1 MTRDDVFKAID
12 VADEAGL
19 RALLTADPS
28 LAESRSA
35 DGVSAVLF
43 TLYLAK
49 FNLTKALLE
58 QNPTLDI
65 YDLAALNMP
74 DEMGPLLDENPD
86 LLNQCGGD
94 GFAPL
99 HLACFFGSLNSAS
112 FLIGRGADVNL
123 MANNQSRIRPLH
135 SATAAGHGA
144 IVALLLKLGA
154 DANALQAG
162 GFTPLMAAANLG
174 NDPVV
179 NMLLENGADTTI
191 KAEDGRQAADFAKEA
206 GFDGLLDRL

>member
-1 MTRDDVFKAID
+1 MTRDDIFKAID
-12 VADEAGL
+12 GADEAGL
-19 RALLTADPS
+19 KALLEADPA

-49 FNLTKALLE
+49 FNLTTALLE
-58 QNPTLDI
+58 HNPALDVF
-65 YDLAALNMP
+65 DLSALNMP
-74 DEMGPLLDENPD
+74 DEMAPLLDADPS
-86 LLNQCGGD
+86 LLNQYGGD

-99 HLACFFGSLNSAS
+99 HLSCFFGSLSSAS
-112 FLIGRGADVNL
+112 FLIGKGADVNL
-123 MANNQSRIRPLH
+123 VANNPSRIRPLH

-154 DANALQAG
+154 DANAIQAG
-162 GFTPLMAAANLG
+162 GYTPLMAAANLG

-179 NMLLENGADTTI
+179 NMLLENGADATL
-191 KAEDGRQAADFAKEA
+191 KAEDGRQAADFASAA
-206 GFDGLLDRL
+206 GFDGLIDKL